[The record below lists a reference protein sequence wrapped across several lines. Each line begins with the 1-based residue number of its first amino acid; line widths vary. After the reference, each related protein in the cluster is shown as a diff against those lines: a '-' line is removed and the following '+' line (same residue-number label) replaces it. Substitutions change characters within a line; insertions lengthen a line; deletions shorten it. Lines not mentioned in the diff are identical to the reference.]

1 MSKQLVIHCGVYS
14 GARNIILEQRAE
26 NGSYCRMDF
35 AGKCLPNSMI
45 QLCQDNCNELQTKFN
60 IEEIA
65 KKLNNTELPLDHRT
79 LPSDDMYIC
88 SKQVGK

>member
-1 MSKQLVIHCGVYS
+1 MVIHCGVYS
-14 GARNIILEQRAE
+14 GARNIILEERAL

-35 AGKCLPNSMI
+35 AGKYLACSTVE
-45 QLCQDNCNELQTKFN
+45 LCQQNCDELKTQFN
-60 IEEIA
+60 VEEMV

-88 SKQVGK
+88 SNQVGK